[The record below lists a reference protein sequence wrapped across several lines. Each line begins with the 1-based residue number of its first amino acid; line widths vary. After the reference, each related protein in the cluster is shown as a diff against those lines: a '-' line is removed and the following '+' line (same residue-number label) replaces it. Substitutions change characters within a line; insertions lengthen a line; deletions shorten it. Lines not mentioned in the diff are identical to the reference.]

1 MRTRLF
7 TNYARVRVAPDPRDA
22 EALERKRQQITYRP
36 KNGFL
41 LDEVQP
47 RGQAPTP
54 VLLRRQAQ

>member
-1 MRTRLF
+1 MKSRTSIDCV
-7 TNYARVRVAPDPRDA
+7 RVRVSPDPRDA

-47 RGQAPTP
+47 REQAPTP